1 MDKFV
6 IKCVL
11 SGQRLAVTI
20 PKMISKTVG
29 YMDILVQAS
38 EEWDGCSVICYLT
51 KLNDVNINKQVSL
64 ANINGKWYYDA
75 NRNFALSEGEWEIW
89 FSGTIYNAQYDT
101 EYRITSETQNF
112 WVGNTGYV
120 GEQMSPEELALC
132 EQAIAL
138 ARTANAKADEILEM
152 LENGEYTGP
161 QGPVG
166 PQGPQGVQGP
176 IGPQGPQGVQGV
188 QGEPGEDGADAPTDY
203 ILVQD
208 EQPDSPT
215 NRVWIDPDAGPIVL
229 PTPDDF
235 NGQGKAP
242 VVIETVEGS
251 IANFTDGA
259 NGMLIDSLTVNI
271 EPIQAGSGDP
281 SPENVRPITGRASAT
296 VTRTGKNLLNQT
308 NEKPSYYATD
318 SDGSVTNTYAS
329 FNWGYANSCFKST
342 LPAGDY
348 TIIVIAKTTNGA
360 GGNTQVYPSVGSS
373 RIIAVNNTNLAAGSK
388 VSANFTLSETTDIG
402 VCLKNNGGYN
412 WVMIVN
418 RADSSLSTFE
428 PYAGNTYTFQFGDTV
443 YGGTLDVTQGKMVVD
458 KIKIIV
464 NDGSKDPNGS
474 LGWSVGDNANR
485 VGFPINKTI
494 MPINTASSG
503 TIISDGELC
512 NIGTMSTLPGR
523 ENWFEENT
531 WQLYR
536 GTSYWFFRFCVSS
549 NIETAADAYTFLQ
562 NSGAEF
568 TAPLATPIEITLT
581 ATQITTLLGTNNI
594 WSDAGDVVVDYPA
607 DTKMYIQ
614 KINTPTDDDMIA
626 NTQIASGKYFIVNG
640 NLYLSTTTIP
650 AGDAIIA
657 GTNCTLTN
665 LAEALNALNV

>member
-6 IKCVL
+6 LKCVL

-38 EEWDGCSVICYLT
+38 EEWNGCSVICYLT
-51 KLNDVNINKQVSL
+51 KLNDVNINKQLSL
-64 ANINGKWYYDA
+64 TNINGKWYYEA

-138 ARTANAKADEILEM
+138 ARTANAKADEILEK

-176 IGPQGPQGVQGV
+176 IGPVGPAGPQGV

-235 NGQGKAP
+235 NGQYKAP
-242 VVIETVEGS
+242 VVIETAEGS
-251 IANFTDGA
+251 VAGFTDGA
-259 NGMLIDSLTVNI
+259 NGMLIDALKVNVV
-271 EPIQAGSGDP
+271 PIQAGSGDP
-281 SPENVRPITGRASAT
+281 SPENVRPISGRTSVT
-296 VTRTGKNLLNQT
+296 VTRTGKNLFDQSNSTLLTQNVRSYGQNDTLCLEQINALSAGTYTLSFQEKIVSLNGVEPT
-308 NEKPSYYATD
+308 ATRFGLYFRAT
-318 SDGSVTNTYAS
+318 SQGVTFNVNGQVEIATPTAGQLITKSVT
-329 FNWGYANSCFKST
+329 
-342 LPAGDY
+342 
-348 TIIVIAKTTNGA
+348 
-360 GGNTQVYPSVGSS
+360 
-373 RIIAVNNTNLAAGSK
+373 
-388 VSANFTLSETTDIG
+388 FTLTDEFVG
-402 VCLKNNGGYN
+402 KFQYFYVYTGKN
-412 WVMIVN
+412 
-418 RADSSLSTFE
+418 SSAPVPNEYTANVYDVQIEQGSTASAYE
-428 PYAGNTYTFQFGDTV
+428 PYHSNTYTVQLANTV
-443 YGGTLDVTQGKMVVD
+443 YGGTLDVAKGKMVVD
-458 KIKIIV
+458 RALNTFNGTETWYDYPSFEGFYMRLEPMKTGVRQEGVCNMLAPSYTTSAGQKNKMWLGV
-464 NDGSKDPNGS
+464 DSKDFFVIG
-474 LGWSVGDNANR
+474 VYE
-485 VGFPINKTI
+485 T
-494 MPINTASSG
+494 MG
-503 TIISDGELC
+503 T
-512 NIGTMSTLPGR
+512 TLTDFKAYLA
-523 ENWFEENT
+523 EHNM
-531 WQLYR
+531 QLVY
-536 GTSYWFFRFCVSS
+536 
-549 NIETAADAYTFLQ
+549 
-562 NSGAEF
+562 
-568 TAPLATPIEITLT
+568 PLANPFEITLT
-581 ATQITTLLGTNNI
+581 STQITTLLGNNNV
-594 WSDAGDVVVDYPA
+594 WSDAGNVTVDYPA

-614 KINTPTDDDMIA
+614 KINTPTDEDMIA
-626 NTQIASGKYFIVNG
+626 NDQIASGKYFIVNG

-650 AGDAIIA
+650 AGDAIIPN
-657 GTNCTLTN
+657 TNCVLTN
-665 LAEALNALNV
+665 LAEALNALNT